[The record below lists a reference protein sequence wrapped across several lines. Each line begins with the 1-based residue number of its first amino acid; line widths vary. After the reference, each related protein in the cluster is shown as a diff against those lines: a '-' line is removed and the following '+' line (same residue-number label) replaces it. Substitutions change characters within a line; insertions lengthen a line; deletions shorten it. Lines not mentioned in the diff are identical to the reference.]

1 MEAGAFFLAGLS
13 LFFYGVNGVREKL
26 QQASGRRLRNVLA
39 RFTKNPVIAVLLG
52 VFSGAVTQSSSAVS
66 FILSGLVATGLI
78 PLRRALPVVAATHIG
93 TALLVFL
100 AAINIH
106 VAILYLIGVT
116 GLMISFR
123 ISERHGA
130 LIGSLFSIGLLFLG
144 LDLMK
149 KSFLPLPDCEW
160 FQTLAMFIRE
170 WPLAPFLL
178 GMAMRM
184 FIQSSSAIGV
194 IAMTLQHGGLFDETQ
209 AMILI
214 CGTGPGVALSG
225 IFLSG
230 NLNGT
235 PRQIVIYQG
244 MINFLSGCLVGI
256 PIMADSLRGHRF
268 MSGLLDHLSSNAP
281 DRIAWVYFLMMAV
294 CMIAGLAILPWIEP
308 LLKRL
313 SPPDVE
319 SDLSRPEFLLDEAL
333 AIPETAT
340 SLVGCEQRRFL
351 ELCIAL
357 LDTAREEGAA
367 GMSENAAVYH
377 GGARGLNKE
386 ITEYSEE
393 LISRPLDSETMHEV
407 LNLKR
412 RQEILGPL
420 EECVDGLVRGT
431 LDSTSGSERQLVMA
445 GLLES
450 MSLIMLTALEAWMNG
465 DPQEL
470 SFLLQ
475 LTDDRS
481 GMMEKLRKNFRAEEN
496 SMSPE
501 DQSTLFYATT
511 LFERAVWLM
520 RQLGLTLRGERES
533 SDAA

>member
-1 MEAGAFFLAGLS
+1 MESAALFLAGLS

-26 QQASGRRLRNVLA
+26 QQASGRRLRNILA
-39 RFTKNPVIAVLLG
+39 RFTRRPFVAALLG
-52 VFSGAVTQSSSAVS
+52 VLAGAVTQSSSAVS

-78 PLRRALPVVAATHIG
+78 PLRRALPVVAATHVG

-100 AAINIH
+100 AALNIH
-106 VAILYLIGVT
+106 VAILYLIGLT

-149 KSFLPLPDCEW
+149 TSFLPLPDCEW

-178 GMAMRM
+178 GVALRM

-194 IAMTLQHGGLFDETQ
+194 IAMTLQHGGLFDEIQ

-225 IFLSG
+225 FFLSG
-230 NLNGT
+230 NLSGP

-244 MINFLSGCLVGI
+244 MINLLSGCLVGI
-256 PIMADSLRGHRF
+256 LIMADTLGGHPLLREV
-268 MSGLLDHLSSNAP
+268 LDHLSMNAS
-281 DRIAWVYFLMMAV
+281 DRIAWVYFFMMAV
-294 CMIAGLAILPWIEP
+294 CMIAGIAILPRIEP
-308 LLKRL
+308 LLKKL

-319 SDLSRPEFLLDEAL
+319 SDLSRPEFLLEEAL
-333 AIPETAT
+333 ATPETAT
-340 SLVGCEQRRFL
+340 TLVDREQRRFL

-357 LDTAREEGAA
+357 LDTAREEGGA
-367 GMSENAAVYH
+367 GKSENAAAYH
-377 GGARGLNKE
+377 QGAKGLNRE

-393 LISRPLDSETMHEV
+393 LIARPLDSQTMHEL

-412 RQEILGPL
+412 RQEMLGPL
-420 EECVDGLVRGT
+420 EECVEGLVRST
-431 LDSTSGSERQLVMA
+431 RDSATGSERQLEMKS
-445 GLLES
+445 LLES
-450 MSLIMLTALEAWMNG
+450 MSLIALTALEAWTNG

-470 SFLLQ
+470 EFLLQ

-481 GMMEKLRKNFRAEEN
+481 GMMEKLRKNFRADGN
-496 SMSPE
+496 AMSPE
-501 DQSTLFYATT
+501 DQSALFYATT

-520 RQLGLTLRGERES
+520 RQLGLTLGGEREG
-533 SDAA
+533 